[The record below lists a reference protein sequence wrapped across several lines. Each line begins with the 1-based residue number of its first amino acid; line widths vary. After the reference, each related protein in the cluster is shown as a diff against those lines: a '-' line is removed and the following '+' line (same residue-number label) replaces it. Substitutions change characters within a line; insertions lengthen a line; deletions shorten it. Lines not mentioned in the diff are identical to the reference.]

1 MWVFLNFLFMG
12 KKEALNQT
20 TDVYGKI
27 HILIHILNKDILFV
41 CLKILLLDSQYK

>member
-1 MWVFLNFLFMG
+1 MGVFEFPFHG
-12 KKEALNQT
+12 EKEALNQT

-41 CLKILLLDSQYK
+41 CLKILLLDSEYK